1 MTGRVE
7 LSHGPD
13 ESVTR
18 ERIKLLVAA
27 LVLLLTVFCFAPL
40 GVLLLNAAEV
50 AVSPGSVLELPRWL
64 VLCLSGVFIG
74 CLLLP
79 SAVRRSIA
87 CLALGAAA
95 LFYLQGNFLVWDYG
109 PLDGTDIDWQAHRWV
124 GWLEVLVWLL
134 VPLLVLYYRETL
146 WRHLLGLSL
155 LLVVVQG
162 ASLIAH
168 LVSGKTFPRDG
179 SETAQEI
186 ERDFFAFSEE
196 RNVLVIVPDTLALP
210 VFEEIVTLYP
220 VLERQL
226 AGFISFRNTLGVSPY
241 TLLSIPTIM
250 SSLVYQN
257 SGTIQAFMSAAFG
270 EQSLPFF
277 LSEQGYKIDI
287 ATMGTYRTSLRWL
300 PGDDL
305 TSVLHD
311 KPGEVRLRDSV
322 QIWDVTLFRYVP
334 HVLKKRIYDKHKW
347 WLQSHYLANAST
359 SRRPSPPGD
368 PLMAATP
375 VQRAT
380 AIFLD
385 RLAQYVSPDSPQPT
399 FKFIHL
405 FTSHPPFQID
415 ADGNMLL
422 ESEYETIPVKERAI
436 AQSAFALKQILGILE
451 VLQQQGIYDQTMVV
465 VAADHGT
472 DITMDTRPV
481 YKRRAHPTLLIK
493 PFGATGELRVSAA
506 PASLLDVPATVI
518 GELGLSKPFAG
529 YALLDD
535 AVPVDRVRQY
545 YYFNWSGKEFW
556 DVDRLPFLRQYDV
569 SGPVEEL
576 SSWAE
581 RCSLTFSEHRAGSC
595 P

>member
-1 MTGRVE
+1 V
-7 LSHGPD
+7 LPHGPD
-13 ESVTR
+13 ESVMR
-18 ERIKLLVAA
+18 ERLKLLVAA

-50 AVSPGSVLELPRWL
+50 AVSPRSVLELPRWL
-64 VLCLSGVFIG
+64 VLCLSGVFIA

-79 SAVRRSIA
+79 SAARRSIA

-109 PLDGTDIDWQAHRWV
+109 PLDGTDIDWQAHRLA
-124 GWLEVLVWLL
+124 GWLEVLIWLSA
-134 VPLLVLYYRETL
+134 PLLVLNYRAVL
-146 WRHLLGLSL
+146 WRHLVGLSL
-155 LLVVVQG
+155 LLVAVQG

-168 LVSGKTFPRDG
+168 LGSGKTFPRDG
-179 SETAQEI
+179 PATAQEI

-196 RNVLVIVPDTLALP
+196 RNVVVIVPDTFALP
-210 VFEEIVTLYP
+210 VFEETLTIYP
-220 VLERQL
+220 ELEKQL
-226 AGFISFRNTLGVSPY
+226 AGFTSFRNTLGVSPY

-250 SSLVYQN
+250 SSLVYRN

-287 ATMGTYRTSLRWL
+287 ATMGTYKPSLRWL

-305 TSVLHD
+305 TSVLYD

-347 WLQSHYLANAST
+347 WLQSHYLGNAS
-359 SRRPSPPGD
+359 SSPRRSPPGD
-368 PLMAATP
+368 PLMVATP

-385 RLAQYVSPDSPQPT
+385 RLAQSVSRDSPQPT

-422 ESEYETIPVKERAI
+422 ESEYETMPVTERAI
-436 AQSAFALKQILGILE
+436 AQSAFALKQILGILD
-451 VLQQQGIYDQTMVV
+451 VLQQQGVYDQTMVV

-472 DITMDTRPV
+472 DITMDTLPV
-481 YKRRAHPTLLIK
+481 YKRRAHPILLIK
-493 PFGATGELRVSAA
+493 PFGASGELQVSAA
-506 PASLLDVPATVI
+506 PASLLDVPATVM
-518 GELGLSKPFAG
+518 GALGLSAPFAG

-535 AVPVDRVRQY
+535 AVPLGRVRQY
-545 YYFNWSGKEFW
+545 YYFDWSGKEFW

-569 SGPVEEL
+569 SGPVEAL

-581 RCSLTFSEHRAGSC
+581 RCNLTFSEQRAGSC

>member
-1 MTGRVE
+1 M
-7 LSHGPD
+7 LSRGPD
-13 ESVTR
+13 ESVMR
-18 ERIKLLVAA
+18 ERLKLLVAA

-50 AVSPGSVLELPRWL
+50 AVSPRSVLELPRWL
-64 VLCLSGVFIG
+64 VLCLSGVFIA

-79 SAVRRSIA
+79 SAARRSIA

-109 PLDGTDIDWQAHRWV
+109 PLDGTDIDWQAHRLA
-124 GWLEVLVWLL
+124 GWLEVLIWLSA
-134 VPLLVLYYRETL
+134 PLLVLNYRAVL
-146 WRHLLGLSL
+146 WRHLVGLSL
-155 LLVVVQG
+155 LLVAVQG

-168 LVSGKTFPRDG
+168 LGSGKTFPRDG
-179 SETAQEI
+179 PATAQEI

-196 RNVLVIVPDTLALP
+196 RNVVVIVPDTFALP
-210 VFEEIVTLYP
+210 VFEETLTIYP
-220 VLERQL
+220 ELEKQL
-226 AGFISFRNTLGVSPY
+226 AGFTSFRNTLGVSPY

-250 SSLVYQN
+250 SSLVYRN

-277 LSEQGYKIDI
+277 LAEQGYKIDI
-287 ATMGTYRTSLRWL
+287 ATMGTYKPSLRWL

-305 TSVLHD
+305 TSVLYD

-347 WLQSHYLANAST
+347 WLQSHYLGNAS
-359 SRRPSPPGD
+359 SSPRRSPPGD
-368 PLMAATP
+368 PLMVATP

-385 RLAQYVSPDSPQPT
+385 RLAQSVSRDSPQPT

-422 ESEYETIPVKERAI
+422 ESEYETMPVTERAI
-436 AQSAFALKQILGILE
+436 AQSAFALKQILGILD
-451 VLQQQGIYDQTMVV
+451 VLQQQGVYDQTMVV

-472 DITMDTRPV
+472 DITMDTLPV
-481 YKRRAHPTLLIK
+481 YKRRAHPILLIK
-493 PFGATGELRVSAA
+493 PFGASGELQVSAA
-506 PASLLDVPATVI
+506 PASLLDVPATVM
-518 GELGLSKPFAG
+518 GALGLSAPFAG

-535 AVPVDRVRQY
+535 AVPLGRVRQY
-545 YYFNWSGKEFW
+545 YYFDWSGKEFW

-569 SGPVEEL
+569 SGPVEAL

-581 RCSLTFSEHRAGSC
+581 RCNLTFSEQRAGSC

>member
-1 MTGRVE
+1 M
-7 LSHGPD
+7 LPHGPD
-13 ESVTR
+13 ESVMR
-18 ERIKLLVAA
+18 ERLKLLVAA

-50 AVSPGSVLELPRWL
+50 AVSPRSVLELPRWL
-64 VLCLSGVFIG
+64 VLCLSGVFIA

-79 SAVRRSIA
+79 SAARRSIA

-109 PLDGTDIDWQAHRWV
+109 PLDGTDIDWQAHRLA
-124 GWLEVLVWLL
+124 GWLEVLIWLSA
-134 VPLLVLYYRETL
+134 PLLVLNYRAVL
-146 WRHLLGLSL
+146 WRHLVGLSL
-155 LLVVVQG
+155 LLVAVQG

-168 LVSGKTFPRDG
+168 LGSGKTFPRDG
-179 SETAQEI
+179 PATAQEI

-196 RNVLVIVPDTLALP
+196 RNVVVIVPDTFALP
-210 VFEEIVTLYP
+210 VFEETLTIYP
-220 VLERQL
+220 ELEKQL
-226 AGFISFRNTLGVSPY
+226 AGFTSFRNTLGVSPY

-250 SSLVYQN
+250 SSLVYRN
-257 SGTIQAFMSAAFG
+257 SGTIQRFMSAAFG

-287 ATMGTYRTSLRWL
+287 ATMGTYKPSLRWL

-305 TSVLHD
+305 TSVLYD

-347 WLQSHYLANAST
+347 WLQSHYLGNAS
-359 SRRPSPPGD
+359 SSPRRSPPGD
-368 PLMAATP
+368 PLMVATP

-385 RLAQYVSPDSPQPT
+385 RLAQSVSRDSPQPT

-422 ESEYETIPVKERAI
+422 ESEYETMPVTERAI
-436 AQSAFALKQILGILE
+436 AQSAFALKQILGILD
-451 VLQQQGIYDQTMVV
+451 VLQQQGVYDQTMVV

-472 DITMDTRPV
+472 DITMDTLPV
-481 YKRRAHPTLLIK
+481 YKRRAHPILLIK
-493 PFGATGELRVSAA
+493 PFGASGELQVSAA
-506 PASLLDVPATVI
+506 PASLLDVPATVM
-518 GELGLSKPFAG
+518 GALGLSAPFAG

-535 AVPVDRVRQY
+535 AVPLGRVRQY
-545 YYFNWSGKEFW
+545 YYFDWSGKEFW

-569 SGPVEEL
+569 SGPVEAL

-581 RCSLTFSEHRAGSC
+581 RCNLTFSEQRAGSC

>member
-1 MTGRVE
+1 MSR
-7 LSHGPD
+7 GPD
-13 ESVTR
+13 ESVMR
-18 ERIKLLVAA
+18 ERLKLLVAA
-27 LVLLLTVFCFAPL
+27 LALLLTVFFFAPL
-40 GVLLLNAAEV
+40 GVLLLNAGEV
-50 AVSPGSVLELPRWL
+50 AVSPRSVLQLPRWL
-64 VLCLSGVFIG
+64 VLCLWGVFIA
-74 CLLLP
+74 CALLP
-79 SAVRRSIA
+79 SAARRGIA

-124 GWLEVLVWLL
+124 GWLEVLIWLSA
-134 VPLLVLYYRETL
+134 PLLVLYYREVL
-146 WRHLLGLSL
+146 WRHLVGLSL

-168 LVSGKTFPRDG
+168 LGSGKTFPRDG
-179 SETAQEI
+179 PVTAQEI
-186 ERDFFAFSEE
+186 ESDFFAFSGE

-210 VFEEIVTLYP
+210 VFEEALTLYP
-220 VLERQL
+220 ELEKQL
-226 AGFISFRNTLGVSPY
+226 AGFTSFRNTLGVSPF
-241 TLLSIPTIM
+241 TLLSIPTII
-250 SSLVYQN
+250 SSLVYRN

-287 ATMGTYRTSLRWL
+287 ATMGTYKSALRWL

-305 TSVLHD
+305 TSVLYD
-311 KPGEVRLRDSV
+311 RPGEVRLRDSV
-322 QIWDVTLFRYVP
+322 QIWDVTLFRYMP

-347 WLQSHYLANAST
+347 WLQRHYLSNAS
-359 SRRPSPPGD
+359 SSPRRPPPGD
-368 PLMAATP
+368 QLMAATP

-385 RLAQYVSPDSPQPT
+385 RLAQYVSRDSSQPT

-422 ESEYETIPVKERAI
+422 ESEYEATPVTERAI

-481 YKRRAHPTLLIK
+481 YKRRAHPVLLIK
-493 PFGATGELRVSAA
+493 PFGATGELQVSAA
-506 PASLLDVPATVI
+506 PASLLDVPATVT
-518 GELGLSKPFAG
+518 GELGLSAPFAG

-545 YYFNWSGKEFW
+545 YYFNWSGKELW

-569 SGPVEEL
+569 RGPVEAL

-581 RCSLTFSEHRAGSC
+581 RCNLTFSEQRVGSC

>member
-1 MTGRVE
+1 MTGRAE

-64 VLCLSGVFIG
+64 VLCLSCVFIG

-155 LLVVVQG
+155 LLVMVQG

-179 SETAQEI
+179 PETAQEI

-220 VLERQL
+220 ALERQL

-287 ATMGTYRTSLRWL
+287 ATMGTYRPSLRWL
-300 PGDDL
+300 PGDAL

-385 RLAQYVSPDSPQPT
+385 RLAQYVSPDSPPVSYT
-399 FKFIHL
+399 HL
-405 FTSHPPFQID
+405 RAHETRED
-415 ADGNMLL
+415 LVCRLLL
-422 ESEYETIPVKERAI
+422 EK
-436 AQSAFALKQILGILE
+436 K
-451 VLQQQGIYDQTMVV
+451 
-465 VAADHGT
+465 
-472 DITMDTRPV
+472 
-481 YKRRAHPTLLIK
+481 K
-493 PFGATGELRVSAA
+493 
-506 PASLLDVPATVI
+506 
-518 GELGLSKPFAG
+518 
-529 YALLDD
+529 
-535 AVPVDRVRQY
+535 
-545 YYFNWSGKEFW
+545 
-556 DVDRLPFLRQYDV
+556 
-569 SGPVEEL
+569 
-576 SSWAE
+576 
-581 RCSLTFSEHRAGSC
+581 
-595 P
+595 

>member
-1 MTGRVE
+1 MPY
-7 LSHGPD
+7 GPD
-13 ESVTR
+13 ESVMR
-18 ERIKLLVAA
+18 ECLKLLVAA
-27 LVLLLTVFCFAPL
+27 LALLLTVFCFAPL
-40 GVLLLNAAEV
+40 GVLLLNATEV
-50 AVSPGSVLELPRWL
+50 AVSPRSVLELPRWL
-64 VLCLSGVFIG
+64 VLCLLGVFIG

-79 SAVRRSIA
+79 SAARRSIA
-87 CLALGAAA
+87 CLALGTAA

-124 GWLEVLVWLL
+124 GWLEVLIWLS
-134 VPLLVLYYRETL
+134 VPLLVLYYREVL
-146 WRHLLGLSL
+146 WRHLVGLSL

-168 LVSGKTFPRDG
+168 LGSGKTFPRDG
-179 SETAQEI
+179 PVSVQEI
-186 ERDFFAFSEE
+186 ERNFFAFSEE
-196 RNVLVIVPDTLALP
+196 RNVVVIVPDTLALP
-210 VFEEIVTLYP
+210 VFEATLTLYP
-220 VLERQL
+220 ELEKQL
-226 AGFISFRNTLGVSPY
+226 AGFTSFRNTLGVSPY

-250 SSLVYQN
+250 SSLVYRN

-287 ATMGTYRTSLRWL
+287 ATMSTYKSALRWL

-305 TSVLHD
+305 TSVLYD
-311 KPGEVRLRDSV
+311 RPGEVRLRDSV
-322 QIWDVTLFRYVP
+322 QIWDVTLFRYMP

-347 WLQSHYLANAST
+347 WLQSHYLSNAS
-359 SRRPSPPGD
+359 SSPRRSPTGD
-368 PLMAATP
+368 QLMAATP

-385 RLAQYVSPDSPQPT
+385 RLALSASRDSPQPT

-422 ESEYETIPVKERAI
+422 ESEYEATPVTERAT

-472 DITMDTRPV
+472 DITTDTRPV
-481 YKRRAHPTLLIK
+481 YKRRAHPVLLIK
-493 PFGATGELRVSAA
+493 PFGATGELQVSAA
-506 PASLLDVPATVI
+506 PASLLDVPATVT
-518 GELGLSKPFAG
+518 GELGLSAPFAG

-535 AVPVDRVRQY
+535 AVPVDRLRQY
-545 YYFNWSGKEFW
+545 YYFNWSGKELW

-569 SGPVEEL
+569 RGPVQDL
-576 SSWAE
+576 SSWSE
-581 RCSLTFSEHRAGSC
+581 RCNLTFSEQRAGSC

>member
-1 MTGRVE
+1 LPYG
-7 LSHGPD
+7 SD
-13 ESVTR
+13 ESVMR
-18 ERIKLLVAA
+18 ERFKLLMAA
-27 LVLLLTVFCFAPL
+27 LVLLLTVFFFAPL
-40 GVLLLNAAEV
+40 GVLLLNATEV
-50 AVSPGSVLELPRWL
+50 AVSPRSVLELPRWL
-64 VLCLSGVFIG
+64 VLCLWGVFIG

-79 SAVRRSIA
+79 PAARRSIA

-124 GWLEVLVWLL
+124 GWLEVLIWLS
-134 VPLLVLYYRETL
+134 VPLLVLYYREVL
-146 WRHLLGLSL
+146 WRHLVGLSL

-168 LVSGKTFPRDG
+168 LGSGKTFPRDG
-179 SETAQEI
+179 PVSVQEI

-196 RNVLVIVPDTLALP
+196 RNVVVIVPDTLALP
-210 VFEEIVTLYP
+210 VFEATLTMYP
-220 VLERQL
+220 ELEKQL
-226 AGFISFRNTLGVSPY
+226 AGFTSFRNTLGVSPF

-250 SSLVYQN
+250 SSLVYRN

-287 ATMGTYRTSLRWL
+287 ATMGTYKSDLRWL

-311 KPGEVRLRDSV
+311 RPGEVRLRDSV
-322 QIWDVTLFRYVP
+322 QIWDVTLFRYMP

-347 WLQSHYLANAST
+347 WLQRHYLSNAS
-359 SRRPSPPGD
+359 SSPRRPPPGD
-368 PLMAATP
+368 QLMAATP

-380 AIFLD
+380 SIFLD
-385 RLAQYVSPDSPQPT
+385 RLAQSASRDSSQPT

-422 ESEYETIPVKERAI
+422 ESEYEATPVTERAI
-436 AQSAFALKQILGILE
+436 AQSTFALKQILGILE

-472 DITMDTRPV
+472 DITKDTQPV
-481 YKRRAHPTLLIK
+481 YKRRAHPVLLIK
-493 PFGATGELRVSAA
+493 PFGATGELQVSAA
-506 PASLLDVPATVI
+506 PASLLDVPATVT
-518 GELGLSKPFAG
+518 GELGLSAPFAG

-535 AVPVDRVRQY
+535 AVPVDRLRQY
-545 YYFNWSGKEFW
+545 YYFNWSGKELW

-569 SGPVEEL
+569 RGPVEDL
-576 SSWAE
+576 SSWSE
-581 RCSLTFSEHRAGSC
+581 RCNLTFSEQRAGSC